1 MAIPGMSVEDRI
13 IEEKAAELQK
23 HIDDHIVRQ
32 ATFKEMSGIDPFV
45 TINRTGTLTGTAQ
58 WTSVDTEREH
68 REWLDQTQPMRVV
81 ALDEATKYVTAVIE
95 SRPSANL
102 DYQDILN
109 AAQAFAKFLNEGRVK

>member
-1 MAIPGMSVEDRI
+1 MAIARSLEQKIMD
-13 IEEKAAELQK
+13 EKVAELQK
-23 HIDDHIVRQ
+23 EIDDHIVRQ
-32 ATFKEMSGIDPFV
+32 AAFKEMSGIDPFV
-45 TINRTGTLTGTAQ
+45 TINRPGTLTGIVPSMSMDA
-58 WTSVDTEREH
+58 EREH

-109 AAQAFAKFLNEGRVK
+109 AAQAFAKFLNEGKVK